1 MSLWNLKFKTGGNVS
16 EKLHACAT
24 CEMCAL
30 IIGIAKLLPNLLGRH
45 RSRASDPVTINMR
58 TVPARE
64 VLDEPTHWK
73 HEPKFD
79 EHLASSPR
87 SGSDWRRVGHQ
98 TLVHVSNAMV
108 RQALVCGSSVGRIRQ
123 LVQFS
128 NVVNMIQH
136 LMNNH
141 VCNMNQSLGNIP
153 PQVTFL
159 PSPLFIKLWFMF
171 ATCLFSTRWFM
182 LPRWKLQT

>member
-1 MSLWNLKFKTGGNVS
+1 MSLWNVKFKTGDNVS
-16 EKLHACAT
+16 ETLHALAT
-24 CEMCAL
+24 CEMCVL
-30 IIGIAKLLPNLLGRH
+30 IISMAKLLPNLLGRH

-108 RQALVCGSSVGRIRQ
+108 RQALVCGSRVGRIRQ
-123 LVQFS
+123 LLQFS
-128 NVVNMIQH
+128 NVVNMIQT

-141 VCNMNQSLGNIP
+141 V
-153 PQVTFL
+153 
-159 PSPLFIKLWFMF
+159 
-171 ATCLFSTRWFM
+171 
-182 LPRWKLQT
+182 

>member
-1 MSLWNLKFKTGGNVS
+1 MSLWNLKFKTGDNVS
-16 EKLHACAT
+16 ETLHALAT
-24 CEMCAL
+24 CEMCVL
-30 IIGIAKLLPNLLGRH
+30 IISMAKLLPNLLGRH

-98 TLVHVSNAMV
+98 TLVHVNKT
-108 RQALVCGSSVGRIRQ
+108 LVHVWHV
-123 LVQFS
+123 LVQHTLVYAS
-128 NVVNMIQH
+128 ELEVANMNKS
-136 LMNNH
+136 LMNMR
-141 VCNMNQSLGNIP
+141 VQTIRG
-153 PQVTFL
+153 
-159 PSPLFIKLWFMF
+159 MF
-171 ATCLFSTRWFM
+171 EGQRLV
-182 LPRWKLQT
+182 